1 MLINFLYNLNQCLY
15 ISLFT
20 HVTLSCGVMLLS
32 IVIHISTIV
41 SSGARAFASVLFS
54 NKNTK
59 CISLFLSSLLEGKI
73 DLSIN
78 VSSRGDGGVAK
89 GSSLGPSSYL
99 VSARLSLRRA
109 GSTKCQ
115 MTNLTRPLPL
125 LPPFF

>member
-59 CISLFLSSLLEGKI
+59 CISLFLSSLLEMKFLQIRAQVIYIGT
-73 DLSIN
+73 
-78 VSSRGDGGVAK
+78 VSYNESKQA
-89 GSSLGPSSYL
+89 Y
-99 VSARLSLRRA
+99 
-109 GSTKCQ
+109 
-115 MTNLTRPLPL
+115 N
-125 LPPFF
+125 

>member
-32 IVIHISTIV
+32 IVMHISTIV

-59 CISLFLSSLLEGKI
+59 CISLFLSSLLEANPYGLHYLTPLMS
-73 DLSIN
+73 DLVENCDVHLEFSK
-78 VSSRGDGGVAK
+78 S
-89 GSSLGPSSYL
+89 
-99 VSARLSLRRA
+99 
-109 GSTKCQ
+109 
-115 MTNLTRPLPL
+115 LPL
-125 LPPFF
+125 INLLTYGKLN